1 MSTILAILSLP
12 FEWLWNVMKAGQLR
26 IRWERKYNALE
37 RLETLGESQ
46 LRALTQ
52 EGDGTG
58 LVGVYLDDVV
68 VNIGRAQAE
77 PYVAVNLRL
86 FNGSVYSLQFDEP
99 KLTSQLDGDRLPLV
113 SSLEGRSRHVAPGN
127 LRVMHFIQPIQ
138 NETAERIRRV
148 VEGHNQV
155 IWEFKLESEFLIVE
169 AEARG
174 WINSRILRKLE
185 IPIAR

>member
-58 LVGVYLDDVV
+58 LVGVYLAR
-68 VNIGRAQAE
+68 IHRGRA
-77 PYVAVNLRL
+77 
-86 FNGSVYSLQFDEP
+86 FG
-99 KLTSQLDGDRLPLV
+99 
-113 SSLEGRSRHVAPGN
+113 
-127 LRVMHFIQPIQ
+127 
-138 NETAERIRRV
+138 
-148 VEGHNQV
+148 
-155 IWEFKLESEFLIVE
+155 
-169 AEARG
+169 
-174 WINSRILRKLE
+174 
-185 IPIAR
+185 